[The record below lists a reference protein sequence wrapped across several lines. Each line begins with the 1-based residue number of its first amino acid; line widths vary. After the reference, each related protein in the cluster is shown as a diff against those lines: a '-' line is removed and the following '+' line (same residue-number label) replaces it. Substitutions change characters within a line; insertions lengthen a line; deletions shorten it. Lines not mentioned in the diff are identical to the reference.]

1 MPNLGKKTINEIL
14 KFQDK
19 LRNNPEIQFSPE
31 KVILFPCANPISQK
45 NFVKT
50 MEEPHSLMKIQ
61 KHLLVNQYNDLKNIG
76 EEFYFWG
83 TKSGTDKKW
92 QEIPNKSLALFFA
105 NKFAFSY
112 GFVEYKLIN
121 QPLSDYFWGRDEQAD
136 KSYKYMF
143 ACSQVKKTSIPQW
156 VINETLGYKENFV
169 VQGFM
174 VLNNKQSF
182 DLLNLVNKY
191 KFD

>member
-1 MPNLGKKTINEIL
+1 MKNNGETIVN
-14 KFQDK
+14 D
-19 LRNNPEIQFSPE
+19 N
-31 KVILFPCANPISQK
+31 
-45 NFVKT
+45 VKDY
-50 MEEPHSLMKIQ
+50 
-61 KHLLVNQYNDLKNIG
+61 LLVNQYNDLKILVMNFFS
-76 EEFYFWG
+76 E
-83 TKSGTDKKW
+83 TKSGDKKW
-92 QEIPNKSLALFFA
+92 QQIPNKSLALFFA

-136 KSYKYMF
+136 KCFLISICLLVLKLRKL
-143 ACSQVKKTSIPQW
+143 QIPQW
-156 VINETLGYKENFV
+156 AINETLGYKENFV

-182 DLLNLVNKY
+182 DNSLNLVNKY